1 MKKKLSALLFLMS
14 SQTFAACFFSLSANS
29 INYTV
34 SETNSGAVEY
44 EVALNRGNSN
54 DSKCDTF
61 LIGFSEGGAANY
73 NRLATNALNGITL
86 PYNLYKTN
94 NTTTMLR
101 RIEDSSSYSE
111 VLNGTVARNGSGNVS
126 YFFKLGSLSNSSL
139 TRGGLYK
146 DTITLNVDSGDF
158 NLLADEAST
167 TLQVNIN
174 VPKIAS
180 LSLVNSGGAFDA
192 SSTNKT
198 LDFGELSENQDLS
211 FDVIVLSNAGYNLSV
226 SSLNRQV
233 MQLQGATPGSSNQI
247 GYLFY
252 ANSSLKNISSSSPV
266 SIVSGSGVTP
276 VSGTRVPVK
285 VVIQSVAGK
294 DPGIYQDY
302 LTFTIAT
309 TE

>member
-1 MKKKLSALLFLMS
+1 MKMKLSALLFLMS
-14 SQTFAACFFSLSANS
+14 AQSFAACFFSLTANS

-44 EVALNRGNSN
+44 EVVLNRGNTN

-61 LIGFSEGGAANY
+61 LVGFSEGGAANY
-73 NRLATNALNGITL
+73 NRMATNSLNGITI
-86 PYNLYKTN
+86 PYNLYKTSN
-94 NTTTMLR
+94 STTMLK
-101 RIEDSSSYSE
+101 RIEDSSSYSQ
-111 VLNGTVARNGSGNVS
+111 VLNGNIGRNGSANLN
-126 YFFKLGSLSNSSL
+126 YFFKLGNLSNSSL

-146 DTITLNVDSGDF
+146 DTINLTVDSGDF
-158 NLLADEAST
+158 DLLADEAST

-174 VPKIAS
+174 VPKMAS

-211 FDVIVLSNAGYNLSV
+211 FDVIILSNAGYNLSV
-226 SSLNRQV
+226 SSLNKQV

-247 GYLFY
+247 SYLFY
-252 ANSSLKNISSSSPV
+252 ANSSLKNISSSNPI

-285 VVIQSVAGK
+285 VVIQSVTGK

>member
-1 MKKKLSALLFLMS
+1 MKMKLSALLFLMS
-14 SQTFAACFFSLSANS
+14 AQSFAACFYTLNASA

-34 SETNSGAVEY
+34 ADSNNSPVEF
-44 EVALNRGNSN
+44 EITLHRGNSN
-54 DSKCDTF
+54 DQKCNTF
-61 LIGFSEGGAANY
+61 IMGFSKGIASNY
-73 NRLATNALNGITL
+73 NRIARNPLNNATI
-86 PYNLYKTN
+86 PYNLYKN
-94 NTTTMLR
+94 SNSTTMLR
-101 RIEDSSSYSE
+101 SIYDASSMSQLLNGAINRNSSSN
-111 VLNGTVARNGSGNVS
+111 LN
-126 YFFKLGSLSNSSL
+126 YYFKLGNLNNSSL
-139 TRGGLYK
+139 TRGGIYK
-146 DTITLNVDSGDF
+146 DVLTVEVDSEDF
-158 NLLADEAST
+158 DFYHPDVTS

-180 LSLVNSGGAFDA
+180 LSLVNSGGTFDA

-198 LDFGELSENQDLS
+198 LDFGELSENQELS
-211 FDVIVLSNAGYNLSV
+211 FDVIVLSNAGFNLSV
-226 SSLNRQV
+226 SSLNKQV

-247 GYLFY
+247 SYLFY
-252 ANSSLKNISSSSPV
+252 ANSSLKNISSSNPV

-285 VVIQSVAGK
+285 VVIQSVTGK

>member
-1 MKKKLSALLFLMS
+1 MKMKLSALLFLMS
-14 SQTFAACFFSLSANS
+14 AQSFAACFFSLTANS

-44 EVALNRGNSN
+44 EVVLNRGNTN

-61 LIGFSEGGAANY
+61 LVGFSEGGAANY
-73 NRLATNALNGITL
+73 NRMATNSLNGITI
-86 PYNLYKTN
+86 PYNLYKTSN
-94 NTTTMLR
+94 STTMLK
-101 RIEDSSSYSE
+101 RIEDSSSYSQ
-111 VLNGTVARNGSGNVS
+111 VLNGNIGRNGSANLN
-126 YFFKLGSLSNSSL
+126 YFFKLGNLSNSSL

-146 DTITLNVDSGDF
+146 DTINLTVDSGDF
-158 NLLADEAST
+158 DLLADEAST

-174 VPKIAS
+174 VPKMAS

-211 FDVIVLSNAGYNLSV
+211 FDVIILSNAGYNLSV
-226 SSLNRQV
+226 SSLNKQV
-233 MQLQGATPGSSNQI
+233 MQLQGATPASSNQI
-247 GYLFY
+247 SYLFY
-252 ANSSLKNISSSSPV
+252 ANSSLKNISSSNPI

-285 VVIQSVAGK
+285 VVIQSVTGK